1 MENSGGTDLTLRQA
15 AQSSEI
21 DEKLAALLTNA
32 SAVRAIASAV
42 EGTIGPKGL
51 DTLLVDRFGEVVITN
66 DGMTILT
73 KMDVNHPAA
82 KMVINTA
89 KAQEEEVGD
98 GTTTATIMAGGLLSE
113 GVNQVIRGVPV
124 TRIIDGVKAG
134 VRRAM
139 EVIEQKAV
147 KIQGVDDPLLYKVAR
162 VAGRDNRDIADL
174 VVSAARL
181 VGGDKLLD
189 QRFKLA
195 EIIIA
200 KEGAENEVFAGIIVD
215 KKRVNE
221 EMPESLDAP
230 RILAVDDALEPEEV
244 EEEALATEA
253 GFQRY
258 LALQEE
264 FKANLKKVVGMGV
277 RFIIV
282 DKGMS
287 DIAEEILTDA
297 GVMAVTRVSS
307 AELRKVC
314 EHTGARAI
322 KRTGLKK
329 PEEELQR
336 YLGSAEKVY
345 EDQKL
350 ENVRVIGGKG
360 KPMATILV
368 GASTGEVR
376 GERERI
382 CADAASSVQAAV
394 KGGIVPGGGAVELA
408 CAREV
413 EKMRL
418 SQKGM
423 QAYGL
428 LCVVEALKRP
438 MAQIVANAGFNPLEK
453 VGDAMAKQTED
464 LNDSL
469 AVDCDTGEIVDMM
482 KMGIIDPAPV
492 KSYALKAALE
502 IACAILRIDTIIK
515 KKDEGEKGSESKDS
529 AEEME
534 F

>member
-1 MENSGGTDLTLRQA
+1 MTLKQASSG
-15 AQSSEI
+15 SEI

-32 SAVRAIASAV
+32 NAVRVIASAV

-73 KMDVNHPAA
+73 KMDANHPAA

-89 KAQEEEVGD
+89 RAQEEEVGD
-98 GTTTATIMAGGLLSE
+98 GTTTATIMAGSLLSE
-113 GVNQVIRGVPV
+113 GVGQAARGVPV

-134 VRRAM
+134 IGRALEVVEERAVR
-139 EVIEQKAV
+139 VTD
-147 KIQGVDDPLLYKVAR
+147 VDDPVLRRVAL
-162 VAGRDNRDIADL
+162 VAGRDNADIADL
-174 VVSAARL
+174 VSSAAKM
-181 VGGDKLLD
+181 VGKEKLLD
-189 QRFKLA
+189 PRFRLSETIA
-195 EIIIA
+195 A

-215 KKRVNE
+215 KKRLNE
-221 EMPESLDAP
+221 DMPEMVLEP
-230 RILAVDDALEPEEV
+230 KILAIDDALEPLEV

-253 GFQRY
+253 GFQKY
-258 LALQEE
+258 LEMQEE
-264 FKANLKKVVGMGV
+264 FRLNLAKVISLGV
-277 RFIIV
+277 RVVVV
-282 DKGMS
+282 DKGIA
-287 DIAEEILTDA
+287 DIAEETLSDA
-297 GVMAVTRVSS
+297 GVLVVTRVSS
-307 AELRKVC
+307 SELRKVC

-322 KRTGLKK
+322 KRTGLRKS
-329 PEEELQR
+329 PEELAK

-345 EDQKL
+345 QDQKL
-350 ENVRVIGGKG
+350 ENIRILGGKG

-368 GASTGEVR
+368 GASTGEIR
-376 GERERI
+376 EERERI
-382 CADAASSVQAAV
+382 CTDAASSVQAAV
-394 KGGIVPGGGAVELA
+394 RGGIVAGGGAIELA

-464 LNDSL
+464 GNDNL
-469 AVDCDTGEIVDMM
+469 AVDCDSGEIVDMM
-482 KMGIIDPAPV
+482 RIGVIDPAPV
-492 KSYALKAALE
+492 KSHALKAALE

-515 KKDEGEKGSESKDS
+515 KKDEGDKDTLPKGQ
-529 AEEME
+529 ME
-534 F
+534 DMKF

>member
-1 MENSGGTDLTLRQA
+1 MTLKGQA
-15 AQSSEI
+15 VDSSEMS
-21 DEKLAALLTNA
+21 EKLAALLTNA
-32 SAVRAIASAV
+32 GAVRAIASAV

-98 GTTTATIMAGGLLSE
+98 GTTTATIMAGALLTE
-113 GVNQVIRGVPV
+113 GVNQAARGVPV
-124 TRIIDGVKAG
+124 TRIIDGVKMG
-134 VRRAM
+134 IQRA
-139 EVIEQKAV
+139 
-147 KIQGVDDPLLYKVAR
+147 IQVVAEKTVEISDVDDPVLHKVALI
-162 VAGRDNRDIADL
+162 AGRENRDIAEL
-174 VVSAARL
+174 VVAAAKM
-181 VGGDKLLD
+181 VGKEKLLD
-189 QRFKLA
+189 PRFKLS
-195 EIIIA
+195 ETIIA

-215 KKRVNE
+215 KERLNE
-221 EMPESLDAP
+221 EMPESLESP
-230 RILAVDDALEPEEV
+230 KILAVDDALEPEEV

-258 LALQEE
+258 LELQEE
-264 FKANLKKVVGMGV
+264 FKANLSKVIGLGV

-282 DKGMS
+282 DKGVS

-297 GVMAVTRVSS
+297 GVMVVTRVSS
-307 AELRKVC
+307 SELRKVC

-329 PEEELQR
+329 SADELR
-336 YLGSAEKVY
+336 KYLGSADRIY

-350 ENVRVIGGKG
+350 ENIRILGGKG

-368 GASTGEVR
+368 GATTGEVR

-382 CADAASSVQAAV
+382 CTDAASSVQAAV
-394 KGGIVPGGGAVELA
+394 RGGVVAGGGAVEIA

-413 EKMRL
+413 EKMRV

-428 LCVVEALKRP
+428 LCVVEALKKP

-453 VGDAMAKQTED
+453 VGEAMARQAEEG
-464 LNDSL
+464 NDNL
-469 AVDCDTGEIVDMM
+469 AVDCDSGQVVDMIA
-482 KMGIIDPAPV
+482 MGVVDPAPV
-492 KSYALKAALE
+492 KTHALKAALE

-515 KKDEGEKGSESKDS
+515 KKDEAQNLPESKAASED
-529 AEEME
+529 MG

>member
-1 MENSGGTDLTLRQA
+1 MTLKQA

-21 DEKLAALLTNA
+21 DEKLAALLTNVG
-32 SAVRAIASAV
+32 AVRAIASAV

-89 KAQEEEVGD
+89 RAQEEEVGD
-98 GTTTATIMAGGLLSE
+98 GTTTATIMAAGLLSE

-134 VRRAM
+134 VRRAL

-147 KIQGVDDPLLYKVAR
+147 KLQGVDDPLLRRVAL

-174 VVSAARL
+174 VVSAAKM
-181 VGGDKLLD
+181 VGKDKLLEP
-189 QRFKLA
+189 RFKLA
-195 EIIIA
+195 ETITA
-200 KEGAENEVFAGIIVD
+200 KEGAQNEVFAGIIVD
-215 KKRVNE
+215 KERVNE
-221 EMPESLDAP
+221 EMPESLDNP
-230 RILAVDDALEPEEV
+230 KILAVDDALEPEEV

-258 LALQEE
+258 LDLQEE
-264 FKANLKKVVGMGV
+264 FKANLRKVVDLGV

-282 DKGMS
+282 DKGLS
-287 DIAEEILTDA
+287 DIAEEMLTDA
-297 GVMAVTRVSS
+297 GVMVVTRVSS

-314 EHTGARAI
+314 EHAGARVI

-329 PEEELQR
+329 PAEELR
-336 YLGSAEKVY
+336 KYLGSARRIY
-345 EDQKL
+345 EDRKL
-350 ENVRVIGGKG
+350 ESIRVLGGNG

-382 CADAASSVQAAV
+382 CTDAASSVQAAI
-394 KGGIVPGGGAVELA
+394 KGGVVAGGGAVELA

-413 EKMRL
+413 EKIRL

-453 VGDAMAKQTED
+453 VGDAMARQTEEGD
-464 LNDSL
+464 DNLG
-469 AVDCDTGEIVDMM
+469 VDCDSGEVVDMM
-482 KMGIIDPAPV
+482 EIGVIDPAPV

-515 KKDEGEKGSESKDS
+515 KKEEREKAAESKDS
-529 AEEME
+529 LEEME

>member
-1 MENSGGTDLTLRQA
+1 MTLKGQA
-15 AQSSEI
+15 ADASEI
-21 DEKLAALLTNA
+21 NEKLAALFTNA

-89 KAQEEEVGD
+89 RAQEDEVGD
-98 GTTTATIMAGGLLSE
+98 GTTTATIMAGALLSE
-113 GVNQVIRGVPV
+113 GVNQAARGVPV
-124 TRIIDGVKAG
+124 TRIIDGVRAG
-134 VRRAM
+134 VQRAM
-139 EVIEQKAV
+139 DIVAEKAI
-147 KIQGVDDPLLYKVAR
+147 KIDDVDDPMLLKVAL
-162 VAGRDNRDIADL
+162 VAGRDNKDIAEL
-174 VVSAARL
+174 VVAAAKM
-181 VGGDKLLD
+181 VGKEKLLD
-189 QRFKLA
+189 PRFKLS
-195 EIIIA
+195 ETIVA

-215 KKRVNE
+215 KERLNE
-221 EMPESLDAP
+221 EMPESLDDP
-230 RILAVDDALEPEEV
+230 KILVVDDALEPEEV
-244 EEEALATEA
+244 EEEALSTEV

-258 LALQEE
+258 LELQEE
-264 FKANLKKVVGMGV
+264 FKANLDKVVKLGV
-277 RFIIV
+277 KFIVV
-282 DKGMS
+282 DKGVS

-297 GVMAVTRVSS
+297 GVMVVTRVSS
-307 AELRKVC
+307 SELRKVC
-314 EHTGARAI
+314 EHTGARVV

-329 PEEELQR
+329 PPEELAK
-336 YLGSAEKVY
+336 YLGGAEKVY

-350 ENVRVIGGKG
+350 ENIRILGGKG

-368 GASTGEVR
+368 GATTGEVR

-382 CADAASSVQAAV
+382 CTDAASSVQAAV
-394 KGGIVPGGGAVELA
+394 KGGVVAGGGAIELA

-438 MAQIVANAGFNPLEK
+438 MAQIVSNAGFNPLEK
-453 VGDAMAKQTED
+453 VGDAMARQTEENSD
-464 LNDSL
+464 RL
-469 AVDCDTGEIVDMM
+469 AVDCDTGEIVDMVA
-482 KMGIIDPAPV
+482 MGVIDPAPV
-492 KSYALKAALE
+492 KTHALKAALE

-515 KKDEGEKGSESKDS
+515 KKDEAQGSSEGKP
-529 AEEME
+529 AEDMD

>member
-1 MENSGGTDLTLRQA
+1 MTLKQA
-15 AQSSEI
+15 SQSSEI

-89 KAQEEEVGD
+89 RAQEDEVGD

-113 GVNQVIRGVPV
+113 GVNQVARGVPV

-134 VRRAM
+134 VGRAM
-139 EVIEQKAV
+139 EAVRDRAV
-147 KIQGVDDPLLYKVAR
+147 KVLEVDDPILHQVAL

-174 VVSAARL
+174 VFEAAKM
-181 VGGDKLLD
+181 VGKEKLLD
-189 QRFKLA
+189 PRFKLS
-195 EIIIA
+195 ETIIA

-215 KKRVNE
+215 KERQNE
-221 EMPESLDAP
+221 EMPESVESP
-230 RILAVDDALEPEEV
+230 KILAVDDALEPEEV

-258 LALQEE
+258 LEMQEE
-264 FKANLKKVVGMGV
+264 FKQNLAKVVGLGV
-277 RFIIV
+277 RFIVV
-282 DKGMS
+282 DKGVA
-287 DIAEEILTDA
+287 DIAEEVLADA
-297 GVMAVTRVSS
+297 GVMTVTRVSS

-314 EHTGARAI
+314 EHTGARAV
-322 KRTGLKK
+322 KRTGLRK
-329 PEEELQR
+329 PAEELVK
-336 YLGSAEKVY
+336 YLGSAERVY
-345 EDQKL
+345 QDQKL
-350 ENVRVIGGKG
+350 ENIRILGGKG

-382 CADAASSVQAAV
+382 CTDAASSLQAAV
-394 KGGIVPGGGAVELA
+394 KGGVVAGGGAIELS

-453 VGDAMAKQTED
+453 VGDAMARQTETG
-464 LNDSL
+464 NDSL

-482 KMGIIDPAPV
+482 KLGIIDPAPV
-492 KSYALKAALE
+492 KSHALKAALE

-515 KKDEGEKGSESKDS
+515 KKDEGQKTAEPKGSM
-529 AEEME
+529 EEME

>member
-1 MENSGGTDLTLRQA
+1 MTLKQA

-113 GVNQVIRGVPV
+113 GVNQAARGVPV

-134 VRRAM
+134 VKRAM
-139 EVIEQKAV
+139 QVVEEKAV
-147 KIQGVDDPLLYKVAR
+147 KVRGVDDPLLHKVAL
-162 VAGRDNRDIADL
+162 VAGRDNEDIAEL
-174 VVSAARL
+174 VVSAAKM
-181 VGGDKLLD
+181 VGKEKLLD

-195 EIIIA
+195 ETITA
-200 KEGAENEVFAGIIVD
+200 KEGAQNEVFAGIIVD
-215 KKRVNE
+215 KERLNE
-221 EMPESLDAP
+221 EMPESLDSP
-230 RILAVDDALEPEEV
+230 KVLAVDDALEPEEV

-258 LALQEE
+258 LDLQEE
-264 FKANLKKVVGMGV
+264 FKANLAKVVGLGV

-282 DKGMS
+282 DKGIS
-287 DIAEEILTDA
+287 DIAEEALTDA
-297 GVMAVTRVSS
+297 GVIVVTRVSS

-329 PEEELQR
+329 PAEELVK
-336 YLGSAEKVY
+336 YLGSADRVY

-350 ENVRVIGGKG
+350 ENIRVLGGKG

-382 CADAASSVQAAV
+382 CTDAASSVQAAV
-394 KGGIVPGGGAVELA
+394 RGGVVAGGGAIELA

-453 VGDAMAKQTED
+453 VGDAMARQTED
-464 LNDSL
+464 GNDNL
-469 AVDCDTGEIVDMM
+469 AVDCDTGEIVDML
-482 KMGIIDPAPV
+482 GIGVIDPAPV
-492 KSYALKAALE
+492 KSHALKAAME

-515 KKDEGEKGSESKDS
+515 KKDDGERPAEAKDS
-529 AEEME
+529 VEDME